1 MVCSGKDDME
11 ALLDRLDRLGDRHVI
26 PAHAEWFVELSPLS
40 VTYLEGV
47 WYVNGYEVSERTMR
61 IILSLEVN

>member
-26 PAHAEWFVELSPLS
+26 PAHAEWFVEPSPFS
-40 VTYLEGV
+40 VTYLEGERED
-47 WYVNGYEVSERTMR
+47 YEDYSFVGGELR
-61 IILSLEVN
+61 